1 MNRTKKIYLLFGIFL
16 ATCVVTF
23 ILSNIEEQ
31 KEKIKNSDE
40 IILEIDNDTVNK
52 LSWEYDS
59 KNLAFHKDEY
69 WQYDDDEAF
78 PVDEEKINEL
88 LELFQAFGVSFIIED
103 VEDYGQ
109 YGLDDPECT
118 ITLETKEKTY
128 EIVLGDYSIMD
139 SERYVSIG
147 DGNAYL
153 VKDDPLEYF
162 DVELKDMIKDD
173 ETPDFEKVKAINF
186 SGNTSLEVIYEEG
199 SSSTYCEDD
208 VYFVKEDSKY
218 LPLDTSLVEEYLEK
232 LSGLDQE
239 NYVTY
244 NVSEEDLKNYYLDSP
259 EFSVQVT
266 YIEETEDGEEEKEST
281 FIMHVGCNEEEKD
294 EDEYSAYVRIGD
306 SKIIYEINNDDY
318 EEIVKASYDSLRHR
332 EVVTADLADVSQ
344 IEVSLEKSSY
354 TITVDE
360 KNDELICT
368 YQDEEIESDDFL
380 DAIENLKADSF
391 TNEEASQ
398 KKEIEFTIQFK
409 DKKYPKMKVEI
420 YRYDGEFCLV
430 VIDGESVSLVERSS
444 TVDLVESVNAIVLN

>member
-1 MNRTKKIYLLFGIFL
+1 MNRTKKIYLLLGIFL
-16 ATCVVTF
+16 VACVVTL
-23 ILSNIEEQ
+23 ILFNIEEQ

-40 IILEIDNDTVNK
+40 IILKIDNDTVNK

-59 KNLAFHKDEY
+59 KKLAFHKDEN

-78 PVDEEKINEL
+78 PVDEDKINEL
-88 LELFQAFGVSFIIED
+88 LELFQNFGVSFIIED

-118 ITLETKEKTY
+118 ITLETEEKTY
-128 EIVLGDYSIMD
+128 EILLGDYSTMD

-162 DVELKDMIKDD
+162 NIELKDMIKNDV
-173 ETPDFEKVKAINF
+173 TPDFENVKTISF
-186 SGNTSLEVIYEEG
+186 SGSTSLEVIYEEE
-199 SSSTYCEDD
+199 SSNTYCEDD
-208 VYFVKEDSKY
+208 VYFVKENGEY
-218 LPLDTSLVEEYLEK
+218 HPLDTSLVEEYLEK

-244 NVSEEDLKNYYLDSP
+244 NASEEDLKTYCLDSP

-266 YIEETEDGEEEKEST
+266 YIIEETENT
-281 FIMHVGCNEEEKD
+281 FVMHVGCNEEEKD

-306 SKIIYEINNDDY
+306 SKIIYEINNEDY
-318 EEIVKASYDSLRHR
+318 EKIVEASYDSLRHR
-332 EVVTADLADVSQ
+332 EVVTADLEDVSQ

-354 TITVDE
+354 VITVDE

-391 TNEEASQ
+391 TSKEASQ

-409 DKKYPKMKVEI
+409 DKKYPDMKVEI
-420 YRYDGEFCLV
+420 YRYDGEYCLV
-430 VIDGESVSLVERSS
+430 AIDGETVSLVERSS
-444 TVDLVESVNAIVLN
+444 VVDLVESVNAIVLN